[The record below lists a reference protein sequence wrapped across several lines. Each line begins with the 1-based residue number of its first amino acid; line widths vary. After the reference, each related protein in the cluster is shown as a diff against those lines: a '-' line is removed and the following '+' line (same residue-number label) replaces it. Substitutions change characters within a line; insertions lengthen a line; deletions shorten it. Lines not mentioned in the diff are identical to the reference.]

1 MSSMEYGQTGENT
14 ERSPIGER
22 YELAARFPAERL
34 ARRAYFR
41 AQDAVFR
48 APCDLSVSRF
58 LLDRISHVAVIGVT
72 PPEEL
77 DRDLRRILRTGELTP
92 LPSTIV
98 LLLWQR
104 RLDAN
109 REGSWVERH
118 FRPGRPL

>member
-1 MSSMEYGQTGENT
+1 MSSPEHGQTGENT

-22 YELAARFPAERL
+22 YDLAARFPTEHL

-41 AQDAVFR
+41 VQEAVFR

-58 LLDRISHVAVIGVT
+58 LLDRVSHVAVIGV
-72 PPEEL
+72 PPPDEL
-77 DRDLRRILRTGELTP
+77 DRRLRRILRTGELTP
-92 LPSTIV
+92 LPGNIL

-104 RLDAN
+104 RLEAN
-109 REGSWVERH
+109 RDGPWVERH

>member
-1 MSSMEYGQTGENT
+1 
-14 ERSPIGER
+14 
-22 YELAARFPAERL
+22 LAARFPTERL
-34 ARRAYFR
+34 ARQAYFR
-41 AQDAVFR
+41 AQAAVFR

-58 LLDRISHVAVIGVT
+58 LLDRVSHVAVIGVT

-92 LPSTIV
+92 LPPTIV